1 MDIYQ
6 YEDYRQ
12 YLHDRFKEKSSGSSF
27 SWRKFSREAGIA
39 NPGYMNDVIK
49 GKRRLSRD
57 AASKVVRYLSLPPHE
72 VDYFNLLV
80 ALAHARKIADKDRI
94 YKKIAARRSRSAFA
108 RINPGLVKYYQD
120 YRYPLVRC
128 ALMALDYRGRPS
140 PIAGFLRPRLPA
152 SAVQRIIRDL
162 CTWGLVKIE
171 KDGRYSVTD
180 KFITP
185 SPALSAQ
192 VRQLN
197 RVWIRQAEEAL
208 ETLSAEER
216 YIASQL
222 LCVSSALRDR
232 IRNRIESFRSE
243 IWDLVKN
250 DRQKADCIML
260 LNTQFVPKS
269 GKGK

>member
-80 ALAHARKIADKDRI
+80 ALAHARKIPEKDRI

-108 RINPGLVKYYQD
+108 QMNPALVKYYQD

-128 ALMALDYRGRPS
+128 ALMAEGCHGNPSHVAKFCRPQLS
-140 PIAGFLRPRLPA
+140 V
-152 SAVQRIIRDL
+152 SAVKRILKDL
-162 CTWGLVKIE
+162 LVWGLVKI
-171 KDGRYSVTD
+171 DGNGRYSVTD

-185 SPALSAQ
+185 SPKLGAL
-192 VRQLN
+192 VRQMN
-197 RVWIRQAEEAL
+197 REWIRQAGDSL
-208 ETLSAEER
+208 ETLGPEER
-216 YIASQL
+216 HIASML
-222 LCVSSALRDR
+222 LCVSSKLRDK
-232 IRNRIESFRSE
+232 IRKRIESFRSE

-250 DRQKADCIML
+250 DKQKADCIML
-260 LNTQFVPKS
+260 LNTQFIPKS
-269 GKGK
+269 QKRD